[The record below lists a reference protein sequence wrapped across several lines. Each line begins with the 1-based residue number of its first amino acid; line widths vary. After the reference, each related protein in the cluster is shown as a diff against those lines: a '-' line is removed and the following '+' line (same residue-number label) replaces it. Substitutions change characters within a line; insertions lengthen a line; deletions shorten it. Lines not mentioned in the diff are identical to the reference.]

1 MVQSSWLNGVL
12 NIFIKLSHS
21 CLDAIFLIILSTV
34 LNKNLTGY
42 FLDIAWR
49 AGEYQVLFNVTFKGD

>member
-1 MVQSSWLNGVL
+1 M
-12 NIFIKLSHS
+12 
-21 CLDAIFLIILSTV
+21 ILSTV

-42 FLDIAWR
+42 FLDIAWQ